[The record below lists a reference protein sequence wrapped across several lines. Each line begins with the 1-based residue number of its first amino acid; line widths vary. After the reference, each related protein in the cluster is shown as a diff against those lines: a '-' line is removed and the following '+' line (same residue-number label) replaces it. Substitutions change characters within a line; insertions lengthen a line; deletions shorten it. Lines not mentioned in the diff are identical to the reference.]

1 MQEPHIAADL
11 IDRYLETV
19 GGGFTAVS
27 KLPNMGQVVWGV
39 WLGSDD
45 CHMRQCILEK
55 SGWLIVR
62 GLFTDGQY
70 DVEPVTEP
78 LFWR

>member
-1 MQEPHIAADL
+1 MQETQIASAL

-27 KLPNMGQVVWGV
+27 KLPTVGQIVWGV
-39 WLGSDD
+39 WLGSDG
-45 CHMRQCILEK
+45 CHMRQCILER
-55 SGWLIVR
+55 SGWLMVR
-62 GLFTDGQY
+62 GIFSDGRY
-70 DVEPVTEP
+70 DAEAVTEP